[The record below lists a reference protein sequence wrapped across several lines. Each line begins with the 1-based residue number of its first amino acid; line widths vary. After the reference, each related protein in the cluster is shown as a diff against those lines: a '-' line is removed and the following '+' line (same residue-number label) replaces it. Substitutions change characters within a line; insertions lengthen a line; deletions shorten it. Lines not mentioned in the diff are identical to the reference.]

1 MKKLLIIII
10 PVVLLIGFIGFKVFF
25 TAKSDSNVKFDDETT
40 IISNETN
47 AEQTT
52 NSSSIKVT
60 IETNVSEDYVEPT
73 IENNGTQTPA
83 GDISNETTK
92 QSISYTIIEETTGE
106 PTTQSIVETTKKTK
120 KKKKKKNNQIT
131 TVTTTEKEITT
142 TEKKTTSKKIEE
154 PKATKKEPET
164 KKLGSYSEKNA
175 ISSNKVSVIRNSIVS
190 KFSGSTDS
198 EKSSLAKYMSANR
211 LSSANDTYKK
221 LTNVSKNFSVK
232 TFSAT
237 LESDSQDNILNIAQ
251 KATSSIGSLSGSY
264 GIGISTTE
272 QTVGYKIYIVV
283 VY

>member
-10 PVVLLIGFIGFKVFF
+10 PVILLIGFIGFKVFF
-25 TAKSDSNVKFDDETT
+25 AAKSDSNVKFDNETT
-40 IISNETN
+40 VISGETN
-47 AEQTT
+47 NEQTT
-52 NSSSIKVT
+52 NNSGIKVA

-73 IENNGTQTPA
+73 IENDGVQTPT

-92 QSISYTIIEETTGE
+92 QSISYTIIEETKEE
-106 PTTQSIVETTKKTK
+106 PTTQNIIETTKKV
-120 KKKKKKNNQIT
+120 KKKKKNNLTI
-131 TVTTTEKEITT
+131 TTEKEITT
-142 TEKKTTSKKIEE
+142 TEKQTTSKKIEE
-154 PKATKKEPET
+154 TKTAKKEIET

-211 LSSANDTYKK
+211 LSNANDTYKK

-237 LESDSQDNILNIAQ
+237 LESDSQDNILNVVQ
-251 KATSSIGSLSGSY
+251 KATSNIGSLSGSY

>member
-10 PVVLLIGFIGFKVFF
+10 PVILLVGFIGFKVFF

-40 IISNETN
+40 VIPSETN
-47 AEQTT
+47 DEQTT
-52 NSSSIKVT
+52 NSSGIKVA

-73 IENNGTQTPA
+73 IENDGVQTPA
-83 GDISNETTK
+83 GDVSNETTRP
-92 QSISYTIIEETTGE
+92 SISYTIIEETTEE
-106 PTTQSIVETTKKTK
+106 PTTQNIIETTKKVK
-120 KKKKKKNNQIT
+120 KKKKKKNNLI
-131 TVTTTEKEITT
+131 TTTEKEITT
-142 TEKKTTSKKIEE
+142 TEKQTTSKKIEE
-154 PKATKKEPET
+154 TKTTKKEPET
-164 KKLGSYSEKNA
+164 KKLGSYSEKNT